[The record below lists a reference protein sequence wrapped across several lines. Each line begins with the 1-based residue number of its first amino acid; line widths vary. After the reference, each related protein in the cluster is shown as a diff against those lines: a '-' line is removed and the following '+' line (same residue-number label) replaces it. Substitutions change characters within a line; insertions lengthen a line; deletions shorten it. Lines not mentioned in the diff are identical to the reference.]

1 MAFIKQEPL
10 SDEQWDQ
17 FIKNFE
23 NQADAYFPDY
33 QNATFDQ
40 DGSSMDNTANQS
52 LGPVTSQVA
61 VKSEPVDPQV
71 DWTCMDPADHSFEIP
86 ADNGPHLNLGAD
98 QVSSSL
104 NEIRALY
111 GLRTSSKVK
120 MFTV

>member
-17 FIKNFE
+17 LFKNFE
-23 NQADAYFPDY
+23 NQPDAYFPDY
-33 QNATFDQ
+33 QNTTFDHG
-40 DGSSMDNTANQS
+40 GSSMDNTANQS
-52 LGPVTSQVA
+52 LGPVTSQ

-98 QVSSSL
+98 QVSSRL
-104 NEIRALY
+104 DEIRALY
-111 GLRTSSKVK
+111 GHSTSLRVK
-120 MFTV
+120 MLTV